1 MKLEKE
7 KKEKGKSGDKKI
19 SYENTNEKEEK
30 KIEENFGRMRKKRK
44 ILPDY
49 FENIKDDKKV
59 EENSKIIKQLE
70 DNHEKEIIDEDNILR
85 SSVINFTIKKRKT
98 NVEYNE
104 NKTKNNIRY
113 DNSYEEEKNKKK
125 EK

>member
-1 MKLEKE
+1 
-7 KKEKGKSGDKKI
+7 
-19 SYENTNEKEEK
+19 
-30 KIEENFGRMRKKRK
+30 MRKKRK

>member
-85 SSVINFTIKKRKT
+85 SSVINFTIKK
-98 NVEYNE
+98 
-104 NKTKNNIRY
+104 
-113 DNSYEEEKNKKK
+113 KK
-125 EK
+125 ELLQEYIKKQENIENITLPKKNGY